1 MPQVMNMQVKH
12 PDSEYAAF
20 LKGGRFMIQR
30 SKSSGRHV
38 FPPRVAEPGTG
49 VRDLEWVE
57 AKGTGAIYSITEIS
71 QRPPTPNTNV
81 VLVDLDEGPRIIS
94 RVEGVA
100 GASLP
105 AIGSRVKARIDSND
119 KGSFVVFDV
128 I

>member
-1 MPQVMNMQVKH
+1 MYSTH

-20 LKGGRFMIQR
+20 LKQGRFMLQR
-30 SKSSGRHV
+30 SAHSGRFV

-49 VRDLEWVE
+49 VRDLEWVP
-57 AKGTGAIYSITEIS
+57 AKGTGTVYSITEIA

-94 RVEGVA
+94 RVEVDA
-100 GASLP
+100 AALP
-105 AIGSRVKARIDSND
+105 RIGDRVKARIVAND
-119 KGSFVVFDV
+119 KSCFVVFDP